1 MVFSK
6 YVCKYLVIYVKSYF
20 IIVMGFLYFL
30 CRFIVR
36 EKFLVLIYIIKII
49 YMVENCKMYLKG
61 SKYRFINEISFYM
74 LFFSI
79 INFEI

>member
-1 MVFSK
+1 
-6 YVCKYLVIYVKSYF
+6 
-20 IIVMGFLYFL
+20 MGFLYFL

>member
-1 MVFSK
+1 
-6 YVCKYLVIYVKSYF
+6 
-20 IIVMGFLYFL
+20 MGFLYFL

-79 INFEI
+79 INFEIRYFSNYGR

>member
-1 MVFSK
+1 
-6 YVCKYLVIYVKSYF
+6 
-20 IIVMGFLYFL
+20 MGFLYFL

-36 EKFLVLIYIIKII
+36 EKFLVLIYIIGIKII

>member
-1 MVFSK
+1 
-6 YVCKYLVIYVKSYF
+6 
-20 IIVMGFLYFL
+20 MGFLYFL

-36 EKFLVLIYIIKII
+36 EKFLVLIYIIKKI